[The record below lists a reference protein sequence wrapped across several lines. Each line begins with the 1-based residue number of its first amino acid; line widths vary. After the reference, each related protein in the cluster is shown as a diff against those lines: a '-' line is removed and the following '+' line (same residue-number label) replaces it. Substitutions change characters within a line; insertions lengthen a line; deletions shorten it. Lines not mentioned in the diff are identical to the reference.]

1 MSSDKMYLTK
11 FKVRNFKNFDKE
23 VCIDFQQHGNYDFNT
38 EIVDND
44 QSVITKAL
52 MYGPNGSGKSNFCL
66 ALFDIVMHLTDNY
79 KLTKSYLQYRC
90 MDSNEPAA
98 DFEYTFKCAG
108 HTFVYSYA
116 KANVDVILWERISID
131 GTDYLEYNF
140 LTEEGYSNFVGSEKL
155 NLNGQS
161 KVSRVKYIIST
172 SVLED
177 DNEYN
182 ELLMKFAYFVNR
194 MLLFYSDNKK
204 GYQGFA
210 TGSESID
217 EGILSSSDD
226 ALQLFEQFLRDNG
239 INYNL
244 VEKRT
249 SFGNREIYCRFK
261 YGDIEL
267 YRIASTG
274 TRSLELFYYWYL
286 KMKKM
291 SLVAIDEFDAYYHF
305 ELAENIVKLLRGLT
319 DTQVILTTQNTDLMS
334 NDLLR
339 PDCYYL
345 INDNKIT
352 PLDKTTDKE
361 LRKAH
366 NLQKMYKAGAFD
378 E

>member
-1 MSSDKMYLTK
+1 MYLTK

-66 ALFDIVMHLTDNY
+66 ALFDIVTHLTDNNKLRESYSEY
-79 KLTKSYLQYRC
+79 KCLNNNVTT
-90 MDSNEPAA
+90 A
-98 DFEYTFKCAG
+98 DFEYTFKCDD
-108 HTFVYSYA
+108 HVFTYSYA
-116 KANVDVILWERISID
+116 KIDVNNILWENINID
-131 GTDYLEYNF
+131 GDDYLKYNF
-140 LTEEGYSNFVGSEKL
+140 EAEEGFSRFIGSENL
-155 NLNGQS
+155 NLRSQS
-161 KVSRVKYIIST
+161 RVSRVKYILNT
-172 SVLED
+172 SILK
-177 DNEYN
+177 DNDEYN
-182 ELLMKFAYFVNR
+182 TLLMKFSAFVNG
-194 MLLFYSDNKK
+194 MLLFYSDKERK
-204 GYQGFA
+204 HIGFS
-210 TGSESID
+210 TVRESID
-217 EGILSSSDD
+217 EGILNSGDD
-226 ALQLFEQFLRDNG
+226 ALQLFEQFLRNNG
-239 INYNL
+239 INYSL
-244 VEKRT
+244 VEKQ
-249 SFGNREIYCRFK
+249 SPFGDRLICCQFK
-261 YGDIEL
+261 HGVTEL
-267 YRIASTG
+267 SSIASTG

-286 KMKKM
+286 KMKNM
-291 SLVAIDEFDAYYHF
+291 SLVVIDEFDAYYHF
-305 ELAENIVKLLRGLT
+305 ELAENIVKLLRSLT